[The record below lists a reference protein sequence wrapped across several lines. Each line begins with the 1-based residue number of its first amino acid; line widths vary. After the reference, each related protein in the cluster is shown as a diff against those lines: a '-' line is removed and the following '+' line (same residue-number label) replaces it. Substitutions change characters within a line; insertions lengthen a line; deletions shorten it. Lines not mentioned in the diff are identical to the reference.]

1 MWLRLGKTKKKS
13 SPTWIQEEKE
23 LNPAWR
29 QKETG
34 QDTTWRQ
41 KKTVQKNVS
50 TAWRQRKE
58 ENKFTI
64 HMQTYSTD
72 KTWHDVR
79 T

>member
-1 MWLRLGKTKKKS
+1 MWLRLVKTKKKS
-13 SPTWIQEEKE
+13 SPTWRQEEKE

-50 TAWRQRKE
+50 AAC
-58 ENKFTI
+58 NI
-64 HMQTYSTD
+64 LLSYA
-72 KTWHDVR
+72 V
-79 T
+79 